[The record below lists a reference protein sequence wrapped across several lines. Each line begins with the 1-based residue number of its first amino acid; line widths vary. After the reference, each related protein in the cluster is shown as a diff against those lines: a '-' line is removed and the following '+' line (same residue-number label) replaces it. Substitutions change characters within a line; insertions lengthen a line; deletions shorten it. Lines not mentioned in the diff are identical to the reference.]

1 MRKTYL
7 GNEGAMKMKKS
18 IAWKYLAVCA
28 ALLTHHGTAAA
39 QNNADESA
47 YQAPAVTDDITDQ
60 VTDTSEPSAPA
71 SLVLSG
77 DPRTLSDG
85 LNRPIPRAPN
95 APFYPQTAS
104 TQAIEADVDAD
115 DRKSVV

>member
-47 YQAPAVTDDITDQ
+47 YQAPAETDDITDQ

-77 DPRTLSDG
+77 DPRTLRSEEHTSELQSRG
-85 LNRPIPRAPN
+85 HLVCRLLLEKKNK
-95 APFYPQTAS
+95 
-104 TQAIEADVDAD
+104 E
-115 DRKSVV
+115 